1 MTMDFKSLA
10 LPGVQH
16 LKPYQGGKPIEELE
30 RELGIQGAIKL
41 ASNENPLGLSS
52 VARKAIE
59 ATLVDGAR
67 YPDGNGFYLKC
78 KLAEKHAI
86 NPDQL
91 TLGNGSNDVLDLMAR
106 GFLGAEHN
114 AVFSQHAFVVYQLA
128 VTAQGASSI
137 VVPTKG
143 WGHDLQAIA
152 DAVDDSTRLI
162 FIANP
167 NNPTGTWVGL
177 DEIEALMAKVP
188 EQVLVV
194 IDEAYYEYANNEYT
208 SQPKYGSALAL
219 QSLYPNLVITRTFS
233 KAYGLASL
241 RVGYAIS
248 HPDVADILN
257 RIRQPF
263 NINSMALAAA
273 AAVLDDQDYLNQSM
287 EINQKGYQQ
296 LTSGFNQLGLSFIP
310 SAGNFVA
317 VEAPDALSLY
327 QKLLE
332 QGVIVRPVGLYGMP
346 NHLRVSIGLPEENQR
361 FLDVLSELL
370 EVGGDSSGDPCSKN
384 HGSGNGS
391 PGDHS

>member
-1 MTMDFKSLA
+1 MTTDFKSLA

-78 KLAEKHAI
+78 KLAEKYAV

-91 TLGNGSNDVLDLMAR
+91 TLGNGSNDVLDLLAR

-137 VVPTKG
+137 VVPAQN
-143 WGHDLQAIA
+143 WGHDLLAMA
-152 DAVDDSTRLI
+152 DAVDDDTRLI

-177 DEIEALMAKVP
+177 GEIEDLMTKVP

-194 IDEAYYEYANNEYT
+194 IDEAYYEYANNKYEGR
-208 SQPKYGSALAL
+208 PEYGSAVAL
-219 QSLYPNLVITRTFS
+219 QSRYPNLVVTRTFS

-241 RVGYAIS
+241 RVGYGIS

-273 AAVLDDQDYLNQSM
+273 VAVLDDKDYLNQSV
-287 EINQKGYQQ
+287 EINQQGYQQ

-317 VEAPDALSLY
+317 VEVPDALVLY

-332 QGVIVRPVGLYGMP
+332 RGVIVRPIGLYEMP
-346 NHLRVSIGLPEENQR
+346 NHLRISIGLPEENQR
-361 FLDVLSELL
+361 FLDALTELL
-370 EVGGDSSGDPCSKN
+370 KLGNDLSGDQR
-384 HGSGNGS
+384 
-391 PGDHS
+391 